1 MSEHFGG
8 FRRCRSVQGLTP
20 LRRLRGY
27 PSSTGRDAW
36 YASFSVP
43 AGKSNIGHRPFAGIF
58 RQAAF
63 IFYAFA
69 NFKGGQIIEKSL
81 EQLRQEL
88 EVAQTKQQQYA
99 HQAERVRNRI
109 RYRAKGDRKERA
121 HCLITR
127 GAAIE
132 SVAPTVKEM
141 GEVDFYSLA
150 EKIFSLPEV
159 NAIMTQALS
168 KNAPPKQENA

>member
-1 MSEHFGG
+1 M
-8 FRRCRSVQGLTP
+8 
-20 LRRLRGY
+20 
-27 PSSTGRDAW
+27 
-36 YASFSVP
+36 
-43 AGKSNIGHRPFAGIF
+43 
-58 RQAAF
+58 
-63 IFYAFA
+63 
-69 NFKGGQIIEKSL
+69 
-81 EQLRQEL
+81 

-121 HCLITR
+121 HRLITR

-132 SVAPTVKEM
+132 SVAPMVKEM

-159 NAIMTQALS
+159 NTIIKRTLS
-168 KNAPPKQENA
+168 ENAPSEREDA

>member
-1 MSEHFGG
+1 M
-8 FRRCRSVQGLTP
+8 
-20 LRRLRGY
+20 
-27 PSSTGRDAW
+27 
-36 YASFSVP
+36 
-43 AGKSNIGHRPFAGIF
+43 
-58 RQAAF
+58 
-63 IFYAFA
+63 
-69 NFKGGQIIEKSL
+69 
-81 EQLRQEL
+81 

-121 HCLITR
+121 HRLITR

-132 SVAPTVKEM
+132 SVAPMVKEM

-159 NAIMTQALS
+159 NALIQRTLS
-168 KNAPPKQENA
+168 ENAPPKQEDA